1 MRCIIFV
8 NGEYGDLKAYK
19 GIFQKDDILL
29 CADGG
34 ANYAY
39 DMGLIPACILGDLDS
54 IKPEVRNYYEN
65 CQVEF
70 RQFSPRKDFTDMQLT
85 LELAEERGADE
96 IILVGSLG
104 KRLDHTLANLYSGM
118 NTVKKGIRLSHYSP
132 ECWVHIVSREIVI
145 EGRPGD
151 LISVFALTD
160 EAHGVK
166 EIGFEYT
173 AKPTLKNSM
182 PYAIS
187 NVLVG
192 QRGTIGVEA
201 GILVVFHYIQS

>member
-1 MRCIIFV
+1 MRCIIFA

-19 GIFQKDDILL
+19 KVFQKDDIIL

-34 ANYAY
+34 ANYAF
-39 DMGLIPACILGDLDS
+39 DMDIIPACILGDLDS
-54 IKPEVRNYYEN
+54 IRPEAKSYYES

-70 RQFSPRKDFTDMQLT
+70 RKFSPRKDYTDMQLT
-85 LELAEERGADE
+85 LELAEKMGADE

-104 KRLDHTLANLYSGM
+104 KRLDHTLANLYSGI
-118 NTVKKGIRLSHYSP
+118 NIVKKGIRLSHYSP
-132 ECWVHIVSREIVI
+132 ECQVHIVDRDIVI
-145 EGRPGD
+145 EGQPGD

-173 AKPTLKNSM
+173 ANPTLQNSM

-187 NVLVG
+187 NVLAG
-192 QRGTIGVEA
+192 QCGIIGVEA
-201 GILVVFHYIQS
+201 GILIVFHYIQ